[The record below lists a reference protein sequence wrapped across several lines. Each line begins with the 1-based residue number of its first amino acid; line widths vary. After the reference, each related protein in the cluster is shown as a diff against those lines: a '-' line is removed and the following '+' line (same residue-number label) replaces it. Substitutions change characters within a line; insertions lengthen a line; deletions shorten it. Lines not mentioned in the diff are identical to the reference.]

1 MGKFYT
7 WTLSNFGTYY
17 QQRPLHEDFN
27 RQETLFDAYPASPGH
42 QLSCLRPFSAVT
54 VPADVGRPNSRP
66 LLPAF
71 GKICVRP
78 WPVPRHTKRCGT
90 RPQYTV
96 PQAPNLQATLSPIDK
111 AVASGPSTATQA
123 LPGYDGVVQYPQCA
137 NNGASKSVHLKVP
150 LLEKMPYHCDSSMPR
165 KVRSKARSPA
175 SLPSE
180 MQTPLSLPTKLRVP
194 MGLPSKAKIK
204 VPQSK
209 ISRANGTA
217 HKSPAAQPPAKPVPN
232 PEMAKQVPTIEIK
245 VRSEKVHSS
254 KRARVLRNL
263 AVAADVEDV
272 SDVPLEEY
280 CEDGSVLA
288 AKRCRNTC
296 TKARKRLRK
305 APSGVKRKLPQL
317 DDMEDVSD
325 TPLEEN
331 ESQSLSPDSADTDTV
346 TQDCPKKVHNAD
358 TALPKTEEPL
368 PPVIQE
374 YSSKSNL
381 SHLAHPRTNADIQA
395 EGDST
400 SDGTDKLAQEAH
412 KVAARFQETED
423 TDSSTDLELPDIK
436 TPDRKA
442 DLETLGGVD
451 GASHETDCAGG
462 FHHGDALS
470 STQDWEIGASGA
482 PEKSVKGTG
491 KHSVGM
497 PQIDVPNDS
506 KDLKQ
511 KNVQTAGC
519 TSNTKKM
526 TVQRKTKNDA
536 KSPRVKRKSDLNCTK
551 PVDATQESCVPRKTN
566 VIPKGA
572 TKTIQRSINVTQP
585 DDPKDS
591 AAAITEPLNP
601 TKNVNLDVADGL
613 EGPQPANN
621 IQTQDSCT
629 NEAKQKTEKMEDAKA
644 KQPEVRDTDVP
655 KKDKLKSK
663 QIQAIQSTDAK
674 RKTLPKRTV
683 KVNNKSSKLQATL
696 SLRSMKSPSTA
707 LSRKEPAAVLAP
719 KRTESPDRVPVEA
732 ECADNSNSL
741 QLIGSVQ
748 AESHSDSGVV
758 DDALSKKVE
767 ENLGLSQPKPCNLE
781 VFSRDSA
788 SSGLPTTVPRATQ
801 KRNASSSGA
810 KDCRVTRSKHVQ
822 EADTPAVTQASPR
835 NLKKRRASVSELED
849 SRNLQ
854 GLVLAIRGGSAEEP
868 TEPLNKKKRSASLS
882 AVDKAHCV
890 QDLKLLDSISSQ
902 GMSIFQVKQPSRSDL
917 TFHVTGGKSTVK
929 QAEPLGDANKDLPK
943 VNKPRDLEDLEFNA
957 SASTQEVCS
966 FQAEQPTQP
975 CTVDI
980 NANEVEVQSKEDKV
994 PVDTTPTGEECASD
1008 TLKTA
1013 PSELE
1018 KGSTTACK
1026 PEDLLDLG
1034 DVNLQLHDTMTDAKD
1049 MKPCNVQVQDS
1060 MPDSDGKKPCTLQ
1073 LQDITLSSKDVKP
1086 DELQLQGTKLE
1097 SEDSK
1102 TEVKLDYLQF
1112 KGLTMKSN
1120 KKVKKKSSSGTNTS
1134 MRSVW
1139 CFARR
1144 RKTKK
1149 IVTKKTEDVSSS
1161 IRTEASAT
1169 PDMTDSGT
1177 KLALGDLCL
1186 ETMQYDDCTHEDI
1199 LEPANLLDTEL
1210 CPSVTV
1216 ETEVQSPSRVTDS
1229 SQDCKSITAT
1239 PKGESLDGVSHKEE
1253 FRSGNILEKDATA
1266 VVVHVPEP
1274 KVSVV
1279 VQEPKVTL
1287 VALQCKDSTTP
1298 LEPKVS
1304 ATPVQPKDRGAP
1316 MQFAGSAATM
1326 QPKGTLA
1333 GFLGAPQGETTT
1345 AALLRSSLLDLDLTT
1360 GLSILDVCQ
1369 TDSLKLKE
1377 FRDRARGDKVSKER
1391 AMQDVAKAVHGAI
1404 VDEYFKRERAVRTL
1418 KLLAKIPFAK
1428 EHDAVIR
1435 TRQLI
1440 KAVVTNAMDNSKSVP

>member
-1 MGKFYT
+1 
-7 WTLSNFGTYY
+7 
-17 QQRPLHEDFN
+17 
-27 RQETLFDAYPASPGH
+27 
-42 QLSCLRPFSAVT
+42 
-54 VPADVGRPNSRP
+54 
-66 LLPAF
+66 
-71 GKICVRP
+71 
-78 WPVPRHTKRCGT
+78 
-90 RPQYTV
+90 
-96 PQAPNLQATLSPIDK
+96 
-111 AVASGPSTATQA
+111 
-123 LPGYDGVVQYPQCA
+123 
-137 NNGASKSVHLKVP
+137 
-150 LLEKMPYHCDSSMPR
+150 
-165 KVRSKARSPA
+165 
-175 SLPSE
+175 
-180 MQTPLSLPTKLRVP
+180 

-288 AKRCRNTC
+288 AKRCKNTC

-890 QDLKLLDSISSQ
+890 QDLKLLDNISSQ

-1034 DVNLQLHDTMTDAKD
+1034 DVNLQLHDTMTDSKD

-1239 PKGESLDGVSHKEE
+1239 PKGESPDGVSHKEE

-1333 GFLGAPQGETTT
+1333 GFLGTPQGETTT

>member
-1 MGKFYT
+1 
-7 WTLSNFGTYY
+7 
-17 QQRPLHEDFN
+17 
-27 RQETLFDAYPASPGH
+27 
-42 QLSCLRPFSAVT
+42 
-54 VPADVGRPNSRP
+54 
-66 LLPAF
+66 
-71 GKICVRP
+71 
-78 WPVPRHTKRCGT
+78 
-90 RPQYTV
+90 
-96 PQAPNLQATLSPIDK
+96 
-111 AVASGPSTATQA
+111 
-123 LPGYDGVVQYPQCA
+123 
-137 NNGASKSVHLKVP
+137 
-150 LLEKMPYHCDSSMPR
+150 
-165 KVRSKARSPA
+165 
-175 SLPSE
+175 
-180 MQTPLSLPTKLRVP
+180 

-245 VRSEKVHSS
+245 VCREKVHSC
-254 KRARVLRNL
+254 KRARVLRKL
-263 AVAADVEDV
+263 AVADDVEDV

-280 CEDGSVLA
+280 CEDGSVSA

-296 TKARKRLRK
+296 TKARQRLRK
-305 APSGVKRKLPQL
+305 ASSGVKRKPPQL
-317 DDMEDVSD
+317 ADMEDVSD

-331 ESQSLSPDSADTDTV
+331 ESRSLSPDSAETDTV
-346 TQDCPKKVHNAD
+346 TQDCPKKMHNAD
-358 TALPKTEEPL
+358 TALPEAGEPL
-368 PPVIQE
+368 PSVIEE

-381 SHLAHPRTNADIQA
+381 SHLAHPGTNANIQA

-400 SDGTDKLAQEAH
+400 SDGTDKLAQEAQR
-412 KVAARFQETED
+412 VAARFQETED

-451 GASHETDCAGG
+451 GASHETDCASS
-462 FHHGDALS
+462 FHHEDALS

-482 PEKSVKGTG
+482 PEKSVEGTG
-491 KHSVGM
+491 KHSVRM
-497 PQIDVPNDS
+497 PQIEVPNDS
-506 KDLKQ
+506 KNLKQ
-511 KNVQTAGC
+511 KNVQPAGC

-526 TVQRKTKNDA
+526 SVQRKTKNDA
-536 KSPRVKRKSDLNCTK
+536 KSPRVKRNSDLNCTK
-551 PVDATQESCVPRKTN
+551 PADATQESCVPGKTN
-566 VIPKGA
+566 VIPKET
-572 TKTIQRSINVTQP
+572 TKTIQSSINVTQP

-591 AAAITEPLNP
+591 AAAVTEPLNP

-629 NEAKQKTEKMEDAKA
+629 NEAKQKTEKMEDATTKE
-644 KQPEVRDTDVP
+644 PEVCDIGVP

-674 RKTLPKRTV
+674 RNTLPGRTV

-696 SLRSMKSPSTA
+696 SLRSMKSPSAA

-719 KRTESPDRVPVEA
+719 KRTKSPDRVPAEA

-748 AESHSDSGVV
+748 AESHSDSGIA
-758 DDALSKKVE
+758 DDALSKKVK
-767 ENLGLSQPKPCNLE
+767 ENLGLSQPKLCNLE
-781 VFSRDSA
+781 VFSRNSA
-788 SSGLPTTVPRATQ
+788 SSGLPATVPRATK

-854 GLVLAIRGGSAEEP
+854 GLVLTIGGGSAEEP

-890 QDLKLLDSISSQ
+890 QDLKLSDSISSQ

-929 QAEPLGDANKDLPK
+929 QAEPLGDTNNDLPK
-943 VNKPRDLEDLEFNA
+943 VDKPRDLEDLEFNA

-994 PVDTTPTGEECASD
+994 PVDTTPIGEECASD

-1026 PEDLLDLG
+1026 PEDPLDLG
-1034 DVNLQLHDTMTDAKD
+1034 DVNLQLHDTMTDLKD
-1049 MKPCNVQVQDS
+1049 VKPCNVQVQDS
-1060 MPDSDGKKPCTLQ
+1060 MPDSDDVKPCTLQ
-1073 LQDITLSSKDVKP
+1073 LQDITLSSENVKP
-1086 DELQLQGTKLE
+1086 HELQLQGTKLE

-1102 TEVKLDYLQF
+1102 TEVKPDYLQF
-1112 KGLTMKSN
+1112 EGLTMKSN

-1139 CFARR
+1139 CFPRR

-1149 IVTKKTEDVSSS
+1149 IVTKRKEDVSSS

-1177 KLALGDLCL
+1177 KLALGDLHL
-1186 ETMQYDDCTHEDI
+1186 ETTQYDDCTHEDI

-1216 ETEVQSPSRVTDS
+1216 ETEVQSPSRVMDS

-1239 PKGESLDGVSHKEE
+1239 TKGESPDGVSHKEE
-1253 FRSGNILEKDATA
+1253 FRSGSILEQDATA
-1266 VVVHVPEP
+1266 VVVHAPEP

-1279 VQEPKVTL
+1279 VQEPKATPI
-1287 VALQCKDSTTP
+1287 ALQCKDSTTP

-1304 ATPVQPKDRGAP
+1304 ATPVQAKDKGAP
-1316 MQFAGSAATM
+1316 MQFAGSAAAL
-1326 QPKGTLA
+1326 QPKGTLP